1 MPTMDDPF
9 DQIVAGL
16 DLEEPTD
23 VVDVTAL
30 TDLEL
35 VDLHAN
41 VRQDLLG
48 SKQMTAD
55 DRRLSHV
62 DSTDEG
68 RRLHSLRIALEV
80 EMHKRG
86 LR

>member
-23 VVDVTAL
+23 VVDVTTL
-30 TDLEL
+30 SDLDL
-35 VDLHAN
+35 VDLYAN

-48 SKQMTAD
+48 SGQMPAD
-55 DRRLSHV
+55 LKECVV
-62 DSTDEG
+62 DATDEG
-68 RRLHSLRIALEV
+68 RSLHSLRVALEV
-80 EMHKRG
+80 EMRKRD